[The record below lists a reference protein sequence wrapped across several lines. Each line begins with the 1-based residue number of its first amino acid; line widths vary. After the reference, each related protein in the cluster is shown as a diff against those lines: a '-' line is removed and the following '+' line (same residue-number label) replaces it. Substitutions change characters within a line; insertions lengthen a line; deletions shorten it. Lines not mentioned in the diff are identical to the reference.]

1 MNPPLEAHTGAFTPL
16 LVAFRV
22 TREDPYTITPAC
34 NLRQLHLCLSN
45 AYVCAKFSSERRQ
58 VGIMTTFKME
68 KKKEVTSMLC
78 IEKNDRSRR
87 RTNERTKEETAQIR
101 EWIRENDYRQHK

>member
-1 MNPPLEAHTGAFTPL
+1 
-16 LVAFRV
+16 
-22 TREDPYTITPAC
+22 
-34 NLRQLHLCLSN
+34 
-45 AYVCAKFSSERRQ
+45 
-58 VGIMTTFKME
+58 MTTFKME
-68 KKKEVTSMLC
+68 KKKEEVTSMLY